1 MPSENATAAASQVQE
16 PGQSDGLILVETDTA
31 ALKAWAA
38 QPEVQ
43 TERGMRR
50 SEQPKPLEP
59 VTVPAEN
66 MILIETRRQKGF
78 CFAEPLLPS
87 LKPYLHRIIRTAGLY

>member
-1 MPSENATAAASQVQE
+1 MPEVLKPLPFGLKSLFHFKEMPSENATAAASQVQE
-16 PGQSDGLILVETDTA
+16 PEQSDGLILVETDTA

-66 MILIETRRQKGF
+66 MILIETRKD
-78 CFAEPLLPS
+78 
-87 LKPYLHRIIRTAGLY
+87 

>member
-1 MPSENATAAASQVQE
+1 MPSETATAAASQVQE

-43 TERGMRR
+43 TERGIRR

-66 MILIETRRQKGF
+66 MILIETRKD
-78 CFAEPLLPS
+78 
-87 LKPYLHRIIRTAGLY
+87 